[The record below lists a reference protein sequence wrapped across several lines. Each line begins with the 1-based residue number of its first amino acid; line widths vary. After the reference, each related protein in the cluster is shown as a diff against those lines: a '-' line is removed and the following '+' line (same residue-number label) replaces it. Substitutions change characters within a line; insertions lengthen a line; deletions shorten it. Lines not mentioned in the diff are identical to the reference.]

1 MEAFCFRHP
10 YKQGACQFFL
20 PVDFSRVLL
29 VFQGFPAQ
37 ITGWTRKS
45 GGLQHAENISRGAKS
60 AGQGLQELPGW
71 AKSAGYAHLMEALRS
86 ESRIQNY
93 ERR

>member
-1 MEAFCFRHP
+1 MEQKMP
-10 YKQGACQFFL
+10 GK
-20 PVDFSRVLL
+20 
-29 VFQGFPAQ
+29 
-37 ITGWTRKS
+37 
-45 GGLQHAENISRGAKS
+45 
-60 AGQGLQELPGW
+60 GLQELPGW